1 MIDGGMTNLIDK
13 LRIINTK
20 LDIIIAKLDAL
31 EGRVDITTCSHQ
43 DCSHQGRV
51 HMDYVF
57 NGEDEVQVYT
67 CDICG
72 DEV

>member
-1 MIDGGMTNLIDK
+1 MIQMIDS
-13 LRIINTK
+13 
-20 LDIIIAKLDAL
+20 
-31 EGRVDITTCSHQ
+31 EGN
-43 DCSHQGRV
+43 CSHQGRV

-72 DEV
+72 DELDL